1 MPSIEIRP
9 ATSGDIN
16 TLIQFNHT
24 CETTHIWQMEG
35 FSDGDLHEV
44 RFRGTK
50 LPRPMRLDYPRNPA
64 MLAEK
69 WTHFDLFLVARVG
82 SQLHGYLNL
91 KLENGSGRVVDLV
104 VHEPFRRQGIASA
117 LLIST
122 QDWLRRHGFYQIR
135 LETQIKN
142 HAAIKMAEKL
152 DFVFCG
158 FIDRYFPNQDI
169 AAFFSLVLR

>member
-9 ATSGDIN
+9 AISGDIN

-35 FSDGDLHEV
+35 NSDGDIKEV
-44 RFRGTK
+44 HFREAK
-50 LPRPMRLDYPRNPA
+50 LPRPMRLEYPRNPVA
-64 MLAEK
+64 LAEK
-69 WTHFDLFLVARVG
+69 WTHFDLFLVARIG

-91 KLENGSGRVVDLV
+91 KLENGAGRVIDLV
-104 VHEPFRRQGIASA
+104 VNEPSRRQGIASA

-122 QDWLRRHGFYQIR
+122 QDWLRSHGFNQIR

-142 HAAIKMAEKL
+142 HAAIKLAEKM
-152 DFVFCG
+152 DYIFCG
-158 FIDRYFPNQDI
+158 FIDRYFSNQDI
-169 AAFFSLVLR
+169 ASFFSKNLR

>member
-9 ATSGDIN
+9 AISGDIN

-24 CETTHIWQMEG
+24 SETTHIWQMEG
-35 FSDGDLHEV
+35 LSDEGLKEV
-44 RFRGTK
+44 RFRVTK
-50 LPRPMRLDYPRNPA
+50 LPRPMRLEYPRNPA
-64 MLAEK
+64 ILADQ
-69 WTHFDLFLVARVG
+69 WTRFDLFLVARIG

-91 KLENGSGRVVDLV
+91 KLENGVGRVIDLV
-104 VHEPFRRQGIASA
+104 VNEPSRRQGIASA

-122 QDWLRRHGFYQIR
+122 QDWLRSHGFYQIR

-142 HAAIKMAEKL
+142 HAAIKLAEKM
-152 DFVFCG
+152 DYVFCG

-169 AAFFSLVLR
+169 AAFFSENLR